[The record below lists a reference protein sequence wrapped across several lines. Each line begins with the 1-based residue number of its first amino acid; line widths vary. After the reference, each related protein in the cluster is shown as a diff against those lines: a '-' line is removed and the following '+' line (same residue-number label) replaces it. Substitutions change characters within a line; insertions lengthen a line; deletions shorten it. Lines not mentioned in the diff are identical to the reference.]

1 MTVLHHA
8 PIDAFIFDMDGTMI
22 ASMPWHRQSWV
33 KFARRAGMRAVA
45 ICSSHTA
52 AKLTGPHVIASAA
65 DYHELGAMNFLDTY
79 HVASK

>member
-1 MTVLHHA
+1 VARRLNADPARCVVFEDA
-8 PIDAFIFDMDGTMI
+8 PFGIEA
-22 ASMPWHRQSWV
+22 
-33 KFARRAGMRAVA
+33 ARRAGMRAVA

-52 AKLTGPHVIASAA
+52 AELTGPHVIAHAA